1 MKLDWRS
8 RLANR
13 EEGESDA
20 MTRVEERVVVG
31 TRGKIGWSDG
41 GSGDKRRPGN
51 LVNCRLSSPGG
62 GSDRNYDWRADRRA
76 ARQRGRKG
84 KSELGNERTWPSG
97 SALSR
102 KPSRRSGP
110 IKRRPPF
117 LQLGRLYFIISNSFF
132 NMAVQH
138 WPLRSAFFSSRGSFS
153 RRLWPRVPA
162 FRWWRKIGWKLW
174 GKMVFSSF
182 FFFFFWREEEFSRYV
197 GDEFYI
203 AFSLWMFITP
213 SNRCFRNI
221 AGYVAGCIF
230 VFIYQCPQINS
241 TDFPAFL

>member
-1 MKLDWRS
+1 
-8 RLANR
+8 
-13 EEGESDA
+13 

-182 FFFFFWREEEFSRYV
+182 FFFFFGGRRNLVDTLEMNFISLFLCGCLLLPRIDVSEILLVTLLVVFLFS
-197 GDEFYI
+197 
-203 AFSLWMFITP
+203 FI
-213 SNRCFRNI
+213 SVHKLI
-221 AGYVAGCIF
+221 
-230 VFIYQCPQINS
+230 PQIS
-241 TDFPAFL
+241 RHFCRI